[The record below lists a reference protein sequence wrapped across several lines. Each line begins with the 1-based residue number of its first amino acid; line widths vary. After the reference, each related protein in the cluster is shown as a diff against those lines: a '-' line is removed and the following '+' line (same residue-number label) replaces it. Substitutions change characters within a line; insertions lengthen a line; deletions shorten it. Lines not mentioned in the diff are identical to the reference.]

1 MVGMELFGDKLKTIR
16 KAKKMTQVELSRELG
31 VSTSVIAAYEQGKN
45 FPSVSVLIE
54 ICKILRVSSDYLLGI
69 SDEISIKL
77 GGLSDDETQ
86 AFLQLIGLFEENR
99 KLRDGGKIATSD

>member
-1 MVGMELFGDKLKTIR
+1 MVGMELFGDKLKAVR
-16 KAKKMTQVELSRELG
+16 KAKNMTQADFAKELK
-31 VSTSVIAAYEQGKN
+31 VSSSVIAAYEQGKN

-54 ICKILRVSSDYLLGI
+54 ICKILGVSSDYLLGI

-77 GGLSDDETQ
+77 SGLSDEEAQ

-99 KLRDGGKIATSD
+99 KLNKKHR

>member
-1 MVGMELFGDKLKTIR
+1 MVGMELFGDKLKAIR
-16 KAKKMTQVELSRELG
+16 KAKKMTQADFARELK
-31 VSTSVIAAYEQGKN
+31 VSSSVIAAYEQGKN

-54 ICKILRVSSDYLLGI
+54 ICKILGVSSDYLLGI

-77 GGLSDDETQ
+77 SGLSDEEAQ

-99 KLRDGGKIATSD
+99 KIRGYGK